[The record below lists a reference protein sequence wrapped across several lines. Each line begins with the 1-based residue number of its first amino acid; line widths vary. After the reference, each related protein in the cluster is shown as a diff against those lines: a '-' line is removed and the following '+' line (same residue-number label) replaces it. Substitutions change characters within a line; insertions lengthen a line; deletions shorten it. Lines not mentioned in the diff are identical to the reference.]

1 MKLYLLLALALMSLA
16 NTAGAVGTLG
26 ANAFGDPAE
35 KALSSVQA
43 GAIAARKLALIGDV
57 LGYRLRVSCNK
68 CRAGYALKVVEQT
81 IKKQSVLGTKQL
93 AEAEQLRSQGQALY
107 DEGKFKESLE
117 LLQQAEAI
125 LGIDASGDPLPPAKQ
140 SSGAA
145 EQPVT
150 SR

>member
-1 MKLYLLLALALMSLA
+1 MKSYLVVALALMSLA
-16 NTAGAVGTLG
+16 NTAGAVGTAG
-26 ANAFGDPAE
+26 ANAFRDPAE
-35 KALSSVQA
+35 ALYSVQA
-43 GAIAARKLALIGDV
+43 GATAARKLALIGDV
-57 LGYRLRVSCNK
+57 LGDRVRVSCNK
-68 CRAGYALKVVEQT
+68 CRAGFALKVVEQT
-81 IKKQSVLGTKQL
+81 IRKQSVLGTEQL

-125 LGIDASGDPLPPAKQ
+125 LGIDASGDPIPPAKQ
-140 SSGAA
+140 SAGAA